1 MTRKPDQLD
10 MAIRREVLTIRRQV
24 TDARLAIR
32 RWEPRPCPPTKRD
45 GTNIDRPTS
54 KRRPGKQ
61 MT

>member
-32 RWEPRPCPPTKRD
+32 RWEPRPCPKEFL
-45 GTNIDRPTS
+45 
-54 KRRPGKQ
+54 
-61 MT
+61 